1 MQCYRMSAAIHQN
14 ELEKVL
20 AERDELKRS
29 LQQSVAITHTLIHT
43 QNLVD
48 SLIHRAS
55 DSIIVLDENS
65 CVKNFNR
72 VSEQIF
78 NYRET
83 ELVGKPIDH
92 LFYWPKDFPGG
103 ITRYLQTVTQE
114 RDTRQEPLIGIKRN
128 GKPIPLDVSVS
139 VVGVEEQG
147 MELFGVDHDTD
158 TGNDDEKTPDLFM
171 CFIHDLSEEL
181 KLKQSL
187 VDAKEVAQEANEA
200 KSAFLASMSH
210 EIRTPMNAI
219 LGYSQ
224 ILLRN
229 DTLIEKDRYAIKTIA
244 KSGEHL
250 LSLINDILDLSKIE
264 ANKMVVNIV
273 GFDLADLLDNIISMF
288 TLRCEEKGLE
298 FNKIGFDGK
307 SFLVLGDEKKITQ
320 TLINLLGNAVKF
332 TDKGSVSLEVRDE
345 GKDRYRFSV
354 MDTGA
359 GIDASAQ
366 ESIFMPFK
374 QDREGIEKGGTGLG
388 LAISKKQ
395 VEIMGGDLKVES
407 CSGDG
412 SNFFFSILLPPAA
425 VIESAHDKKYKRVKC
440 LTEGCSFYALV
451 VDDVKDNRD
460 ILETVLSGIGAR
472 VESVNNGLECL
483 ESVEKEM
490 PDIIFMDIAMPVMDG
505 IDAFNALSDRYPESD
520 MVCVCITAHSFAYN
534 KQYYLEIGFDEYVAK
549 PFLFEQIYEVM
560 HELLSISY
568 EYFDQDDDMGNG
580 RSGDAV
586 SVMDYSAF
594 TLPKDTH
601 AALKEAA
608 EFNVL
613 DDLELHIEIIKGLGE
628 EFDGLVK
635 VLTEKLELYDT
646 ETILKILEDIRYE

>member
-1 MQCYRMSAAIHQN
+1 MSEVSYKN

-29 LQQSVAITHTLIHT
+29 LQQSVAITHSLIHT

-55 DSIIVLDENS
+55 DSIIVLDANS
-65 CVKNFNR
+65 NVKNFNC
-72 VSEQIF
+72 VSEKIF

-83 ELVGKPIDH
+83 ELVGKSIDH

-103 ITRYLQTVTQE
+103 ITCYLQTVTQE

-128 GKPIPLDVSVS
+128 GKPVPLDVSVS
-139 VVGVEEQG
+139 VVGVESEG
-147 MELFGVDHDTD
+147 MELFEIDHDAD
-158 TGNDDEKTPDLFM
+158 LENEKEKTPELFM

-200 KSAFLASMSH
+200 KSVFLASMSH

-229 DTLIEKDRYAIKTIA
+229 NRLIEKDRHAIKTIA

-264 ANKMVVNIV
+264 ANKMTVNTV
-273 GFDLADLLDNIISMF
+273 GFDLTDLLDNIIAMF
-288 TLRCEEKGLE
+288 TLRCEEKGLD
-298 FNKIGFDGK
+298 FSKIGIDK
-307 SFLVLGDEKKITQ
+307 IPSHVLGDEKKITQ
-320 TLINLLGNAVKF
+320 SLINLLGNAVKF
-332 TDKGSVSLEVRDE
+332 TDNGSVSLEVRYD
-345 GKDRYRFSV
+345 GKYRYYFSV
-354 MDTGA
+354 RDTGA

-366 ESIFMPFK
+366 KSIFLPFK
-374 QDREGIEKGGTGLG
+374 QDREGVKKGGTGLG

-395 VEIMGGDLKVES
+395 VEIMGGELKVES
-407 CSGDG
+407 CPGEG

-440 LTEGCSFYALV
+440 LAGDCSFYALV
-451 VDDVKDNRD
+451 VDDVKENRD
-460 ILETVLSGIGAR
+460 ILRAVLSGIGAR
-472 VESVNNGLECL
+472 VETVNNGLECL
-483 ESVEKEM
+483 EILEKEM

-505 IDAFNALSDRYPESD
+505 IDAFKALKDRYPDSD
-520 MVCVCITAHSFAYN
+520 VACVCITAHSFSYD
-534 KQYYLEIGFDEYVAK
+534 KQYYLEVGFDEYIAK

-560 HELLSISY
+560 HELLQISY
-568 EYFDQDDDMGNG
+568 LYFDQDDEVFNG
-580 RSGDAV
+580 DSEGDSSAI
-586 SVMDYSAF
+586 DYSSL
-594 TLPKDTH
+594 TIPKDVYQ
-601 AALKEAA
+601 ALKEAA

-613 DDLELHIEIIKGLGE
+613 DDIELQIEIIKGSGDE
-628 EFDGLVK
+628 YDGLVR
-635 VLTEKLELYDT
+635 VLTEKLGLYDT
-646 ETILKILEDIRYE
+646 EAILKILENLSCE